1 MKYKELT
8 GKIIGCTYKV
18 YNQMGYGFLGLI
30 INSCER
36 KVEIKRNVRDFDED
50 LQDELWTFNPE
61 YPVNPVQKIIFKSA
75 KVLPFF

>member
-8 GKIIGCTYKV
+8 GKIISCTYKV

-50 LQDELWTFNPE
+50 LQDEL
-61 YPVNPVQKIIFKSA
+61 
-75 KVLPFF
+75 